1 MDYIVRI
8 VKRNEA
14 MLARGY
20 QVLVVLLV
28 FFFGSTTVH
37 AQAAQDSDVKNADR
51 DKRSLQWTSNV
62 LIRELALAVGHPLV
76 HSELELLPYQ
86 IEQLKQLQYDF
97 QSEVT
102 KTAREFARTKPI
114 ERDQALTAVYDR
126 TRTEMERVLLPKQS
140 TRLEQ
145 IAVQSMGSV
154 TDPEDGMA
162 IVELLMQPTVRAE
175 LAISDEEIQALQN
188 VSKEQ
193 AEKLKREIAE
203 LRAKANQMVLAKLSA
218 KLREQV
224 QDLIGEPFDFGD
236 YQLQAGGV
244 FRNSKDK

>member
-1 MDYIVRI
+1 M
-8 VKRNEA
+8 
-14 MLARGY
+14 
-20 QVLVVLLV
+20 
-28 FFFGSTTVH
+28 
-37 AQAAQDSDVKNADR
+37 
-51 DKRSLQWTSNV
+51 

-188 VSKEQ
+188 VSQEQ